1 MNLFMVLVASRFVVY
16 SGKLHQPTRIT
27 GNDITNDI
35 ITDDIIGHVTHI
47 NKHCSDTIKRG
58 DTDVLSEDQMV
69 VLQEALSIDNL
80 KSWSTSQVFLTL
92 NIINLDIL

>member
-1 MNLFMVLVASRFVVY
+1 M
-16 SGKLHQPTRIT
+16 
-27 GNDITNDI
+27 
-35 ITDDIIGHVTHI
+35 GHVTHI
-47 NKHCSDTIKRG
+47 NKHCGNTIKRG

-92 NIINLDIL
+92 NIINLDIFMNVKYIITAKNYYYCKNLGLRLPKALYSNYIFVY